1 VTIVSSSWPGPGGG
15 NGDGWLGAV
24 EAFGVHLSS
33 ELNRSPETVRAY
45 LTDLAS
51 LRDYAASQGRC
62 ELAELD
68 LTVVRGWLAWMRGSG
83 AAPSTLA
90 RRVSSVKTF
99 SVFAARRGHLAAD
112 VAGRL
117 AGVKSRRP
125 VPRVLSATQ
134 AQALANGTA
143 AFDGGSRTPG
153 GRDGA
158 GDAVQDAVR
167 LRDDLVVEL
176 LYGSAL
182 RVSELCGIDVG
193 DLDASRRV
201 VRVLGKGSRE
211 RSVPYSVPTVR
222 AVEAWLESGR
232 PVLATPAS
240 GSALLLGVRGG
251 RLDPRSVR
259 RLLDARLVAV
269 GLPPGLTPHG
279 LRHSAATH
287 MLDGGADL
295 RSVQEMLGHASL
307 ATTQIYT
314 HVTPERL
321 RAAFRQAH
329 PRA

>member
-1 VTIVSSSWPGPGGG
+1 MSVSWP
-15 NGDGWLGAV
+15 LAV
-24 EAFGVHLSS
+24 EAFRVHLGA

-45 LTDLAS
+45 LADLAS
-51 LRDYAASQGRC
+51 LQAYTASQRSPD
-62 ELAELD
+62 LAELD
-68 LTVVRGWLAWMRGSG
+68 LTLVRGWLAWLRSSG

-90 RRVSSVKTF
+90 RRVSSVRTF
-99 SVFAARRGHLAAD
+99 SAFAARRGYLADD
-112 VAGRL
+112 VAARL
-117 AGVKSRRP
+117 AGVRSRRS
-125 VPRVLSATQ
+125 VPRVLSASQ
-134 AQALANGTA
+134 ARALADGSPGPRAASVPVRVPVSASASAVASAGT
-143 AFDGGSRTPG
+143 S
-153 GRDGA
+153 GA
-158 GDAVQDAVR
+158 ESAVR
-167 LRDDLVVEL
+167 LRDDLVIEL

-182 RVSELCGIDVG
+182 RVSELCGLAVG
-193 DLDASRRV
+193 DADNGRRI
-201 VRVLGKGSRE
+201 VRVLGKGARE
-211 RSVPYSVPTVR
+211 RSVPYSIPAGR
-222 AVEAWLESGR
+222 ALDAWLAAGR

-240 GSALLLGVRGG
+240 GTALLLGVKGG

-321 RAAFRQAH
+321 RAAFEQAH